1 MPSSIM
7 EAGGPSS
14 PYSLVTDVTDVR
26 GPRTVTTR
34 AFLEVSFEASVG
46 AAVLSVVAFP
56 FSPAKAA
63 AFAFSRSAFVGICF
77 GTNSSG
83 SYDSSA
89 HACADHTSVRGESA
103 CAKRVDTHTRAR
115 FAKTR
120 KPGAERNT
128 NGSAPCDLKASKFI
142 NSPKAV
148 GPATSLNSAVL
159 LVERKK

>member
-1 MPSSIM
+1 M
-7 EAGGPSS
+7 
-14 PYSLVTDVTDVR
+14 
-26 GPRTVTTR
+26 TTR

-103 CAKRVDTHTRAR
+103 CAKRVDTHTRAALQKR
-115 FAKTR
+115 ENQARQETPTAAHLVISR
-120 KPGAERNT
+120 HP
-128 NGSAPCDLKASKFI
+128 
-142 NSPKAV
+142 NS
-148 GPATSLNSAVL
+148 
-159 LVERKK
+159 